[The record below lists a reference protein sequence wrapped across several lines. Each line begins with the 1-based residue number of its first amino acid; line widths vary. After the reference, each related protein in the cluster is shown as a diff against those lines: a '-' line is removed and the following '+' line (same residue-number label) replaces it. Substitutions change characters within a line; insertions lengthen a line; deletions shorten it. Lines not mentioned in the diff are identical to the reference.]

1 MRGYKLYIFDLDGT
15 LVDTKPDIARAL
27 QKMLEEAGLPVPNLN
42 EVARAIGGGAKNSVS
57 MLTGFVG
64 DDVLP
69 HLARFSEDYEQM
81 CCDNTCVYEGGEALL
96 RRLKEEGAKL
106 ALVTMKYKVP
116 TLKILDAHGLDM
128 FDAVLT
134 FDDLS
139 KRKPDPE
146 SLFMLCERFGV
157 DAADV
162 LMIGDTVTDI
172 RYAQAAGADCCAV
185 VYGYGETADL
195 LALKP
200 TYVVESLMDL

>member
-1 MRGYKLYIFDLDGT
+1 MRDYKLYIFDLDGT

-42 EVARAIGGGAKNSVS
+42 EVARAIGGGAKNAVS
-57 MLTGFVG
+57 MLTGLEG
-64 DDVLP
+64 DALLP
-69 HLARFSEDYEQM
+69 HLALFNEEYERM
-81 CCDNTCVYEGGEALL
+81 CADNTCVYEGGEALL
-96 RRLKEEGAKL
+96 LRLKEEGAKL
-106 ALVTMKYKVP
+106 ALVTMKYKAP
-116 TLKILDAHGLDM
+116 TLKILAAHGLDM

-134 FDDLS
+134 FDDVS

-146 SLFMLCERFGV
+146 SLFILCERFGV
-157 DAADV
+157 DTADV

-185 VYGYGETADL
+185 AYGYGETEDV

-200 TYVVESLMDL
+200 TYVVESLLDL